1 MAWDSSRPVPW
12 KRLIRDWLLY
22 LGIMMV
28 VFLVVLKDRVSA
40 GTTAGL
46 LASGP
51 LFVILGA
58 VLAKF
63 GYTRRTLK
71 ELRVESEAKA
81 VQRAKQPVGSG
92 AGPRPRPAPT
102 KRTSSGSRSRPTS
115 KRKR

>member
-22 LGIMMV
+22 LAIMMV
-28 VFLVVLKDRVSA
+28 VFAAVLRDRMSA

-46 LASGP
+46 LVSGP

-71 ELRVESEAKA
+71 DLRAETQTKA
-81 VQRAKQPVGSG
+81 AHRARQPIGSA
-92 AGPRPRPAPT
+92 AGPRGKPAPT
-102 KRTSSGSRSRPTS
+102 RRTSTESRSRPTS

>member
-1 MAWDSSRPVPW
+1 MAWDSCRPVPW

-22 LGIMMV
+22 LAIMMV
-28 VFLVVLKDRVSA
+28 VFVVVLRDRMSA

-46 LASGP
+46 LVSGP

-63 GYTRRTLK
+63 GYTRRTMK
-71 ELRVESEAKA
+71 ELRAQSQAQA
-81 VQRAKQPVGSG
+81 AQRAQQPVGSA
-92 AGPRPRPAPT
+92 AGPRAKPAPT
-102 KRTSSGSRSRPTS
+102 KRTSSGAGGRPGS